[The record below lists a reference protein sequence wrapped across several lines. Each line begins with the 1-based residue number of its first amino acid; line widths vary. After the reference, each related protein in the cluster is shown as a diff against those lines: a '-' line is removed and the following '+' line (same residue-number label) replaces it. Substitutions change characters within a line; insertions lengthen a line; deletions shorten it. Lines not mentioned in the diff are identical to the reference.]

1 MKRSDKTHDAAAAAT
16 ITMTRPIPMAI
27 AEAIAP
33 ELKRLNVGLV
43 RARPPPPKVGHTV
56 KEATT
61 ASGLGR
67 TSIYDAIKSKQ
78 LRAVKCGSRT
88 IILNLVQWLES
99 LPLPTLS
106 PRYTPP
112 LKQDLATASKRR
124 GRRNNASTP

>member
-1 MKRSDKTHDAAAAAT
+1 MKRSDTTHDAAAAAT
-16 ITMTRPIPMAI
+16 ITMTPAEFHMAI

-43 RARPPPPKVGHTV
+43 RARPPPPPPKVGHTV

-99 LPLPTLS
+99 LPPS
-106 PRYTPP
+106 
-112 LKQDLATASKRR
+112 
-124 GRRNNASTP
+124 NV

>member
-1 MKRSDKTHDAAAAAT
+1 MKRSDKTHDAAAAGT
-16 ITMTRPIPMAI
+16 ITMTPAEFHMAI

-33 ELKRLNVGLV
+33 ALKRLSVGVV

-99 LPLPTLS
+99 LPES
-106 PRYTPP
+106 
-112 LKQDLATASKRR
+112 
-124 GRRNNASTP
+124 NV

>member
-1 MKRSDKTHDAAAAAT
+1 MKRSHTTHDAAAAAT
-16 ITMTRPIPMAI
+16 ITVTQAELHTAI

-33 ELKRLNVGLV
+33 ALKRLSVGVV
-43 RARPPPPKVGHTV
+43 RAQSRPPPPKVGHTV
-56 KEATT
+56 EEATT

-99 LPLPTLS
+99 LPPS
-106 PRYTPP
+106 
-112 LKQDLATASKRR
+112 
-124 GRRNNASTP
+124 NV

>member
-1 MKRSDKTHDAAAAAT
+1 MKRSDTTHDAAAAAT
-16 ITMTRPIPMAI
+16 ITMTQAELHMAI

-33 ELKRLNVGLV
+33 TLKRLSVGVV

-56 KEATT
+56 KEAAT

-99 LPLPTLS
+99 LPPSNL
-106 PRYTPP
+106 
-112 LKQDLATASKRR
+112 
-124 GRRNNASTP
+124 

>member
-1 MKRSDKTHDAAAAAT
+1 MKRSDTTHDAAAAAT
-16 ITMTRPIPMAI
+16 ITMIEAGLHMAI

-33 ELKRLNVGLV
+33 ALKRLSVGVV

-99 LPLPTLS
+99 LPP
-106 PRYTPP
+106 
-112 LKQDLATASKRR
+112 AHV
-124 GRRNNASTP
+124 